1 MSATTAEALGRVRTD
16 SVLLQAILSAMQSCM
31 DMCGVNA
38 PCVAVSTI
46 PTREPGNITGMIGL
60 HGQASGFVTV
70 NLAERAAMAAVGGL
84 LQEKFD
90 RLGPQVVDGAGEI
103 TNIIAGGI
111 KRGLA
116 GTPWAFTHVTVPSVI
131 IGRNYQIAYARG
143 LEYVCVTF
151 ECEDEDVLILD
162 DRLIQVSLSLIRL

>member
-1 MSATTAEALGRVRTD
+1 MSSTTAEPLAKLGAD
-16 SVLLQAILSAMQSCM
+16 SVLLQAILSATESCL
-31 DMCGVNA
+31 DMCGVKA
-38 PCVAVSTI
+38 PCVAVSAI

-60 HGQASGFVTV
+60 HGQVSGFVTV

-84 LQEKFD
+84 LQESFD
-90 RLGPQVVDGAGEI
+90 RLVPQVIDGTGEI
-103 TNIIAGGI
+103 TNIIAGGV

-116 GTPWAFTHVTVPSVI
+116 GSPWAFSHVTVPSVI

-143 LEYVCVTF
+143 LEYVCATF
-151 ECEDEDVLILD
+151 EHEDEEVLLLD